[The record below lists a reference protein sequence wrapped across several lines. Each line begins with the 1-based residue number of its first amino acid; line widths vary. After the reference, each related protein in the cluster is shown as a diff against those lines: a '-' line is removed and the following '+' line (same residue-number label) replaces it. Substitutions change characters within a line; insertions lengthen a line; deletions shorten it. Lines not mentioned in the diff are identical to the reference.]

1 MNRITHSQGPDYMYD
16 KVGKIVYSKQLWAA
30 IIIAAFILGYTVY
43 PRATKPPDPTPN
55 TNPNNTPAAD
65 TVTDVEG
72 NVYKTVKIGNQT
84 WMAENLKTTKYND
97 GQEIPQVIGNS
108 EWGSLTTPAYCWLK
122 NDPSNKDTYG
132 ALYNWYVVETG
143 KLAPKGWHV
152 PTEEDWSKLSNYL
165 GGDSVAGGKM
175 KDGSTSHWFSPNLGA
190 SNESGFTAI
199 PSSTRNYD
207 GLIFYRLGDGAYFWS
222 STEYD
227 DSTAWVRS
235 MLCDSTALKSFN
247 AYKSYGRSVRC
258 VKDSPE
264 LEPAVDTV
272 IDVERNVYKTIKIGN
287 QTWMTENLRTTK
299 LNDGTQIPYVA
310 DASAWDNLR
319 TPGYCWYNNDVSNKA
334 VHGGIYDW
342 YAVNTGKLAPAGWH
356 VPTKEDWLTLIN
368 YLGGEDVAGGK
379 LKEVG
384 TSHWASP
391 NVGATD
397 AFGFTA
403 LPSGYRG
410 GGGMYWH
417 LGGACFWWSSTK
429 ESGDKAWRFSI
440 NYLGGEVDVDS
451 QYFTHGWSIRCIKD

>member
-1 MNRITHSQGPDYMYD
+1 MTRPIYSQESDYAND
-16 KVGKIVYSKQLWAA
+16 NVGKIAHSKPFWAV
-30 IIIAAFILGYTVY
+30 IIIAIFIVGYVAY
-43 PRATKPPDPTPN
+43 PRVDEPEDVNPNPTPMIN
-55 TNPNNTPAAD
+55 
-65 TVTDVEG
+65 TVTDIDG
-72 NVYKTVKIGNQT
+72 NIYKTIKIGNQT

-108 EWGSLTTPAYCWLK
+108 AWGSLTTPAYCWLK
-122 NDPSNKDTYG
+122 NDPSNKETYG

-175 KDGSTSHWFSPNLGA
+175 KEGSTSHWFSPNLGA
-190 SNESGFTAI
+190 TNESGFTAI

-258 VKDSPE
+258 VKDSPK

-272 IDVERNVYKTIKIGN
+272 IDVDGNIYKTIKIGN
-287 QTWMTENLRTTK
+287 QTWMAENLRTTK

-310 DASAWDNLR
+310 DASAWENLR
-319 TPGYCWYNNDVSNKA
+319 TPGYCWYNNDISNKA
-334 VHGGIYDW
+334 VYGGIYDW

-356 VPTKEDWLTLIN
+356 VPTKAELTTLIN

-379 LKEVG
+379 LKENG
-384 TSHWASP
+384 TLHWNSP
-391 NVGATD
+391 NTGATNES
-397 AFGFTA
+397 GFTA
-403 LPSGYRG
+403 LPAGYCHGRFLHIG
-410 GGGMYWH
+410 NAG
-417 LGGACFWWSSTK
+417 FWWSATL
-429 ESGDKAWRFSI
+429 DNAFNQAWRLWMTNDSSKADL
-440 NYLGGEVDVDS
+440 NTQHLEVGLSV
-451 QYFTHGWSIRCIKD
+451 RCIKN